1 MFILFIVLY
10 FVLYIFLL
18 TSIITF
24 IIINRLLILFFSIAK
39 SGQNQIFFKDYR
51 NRLLYLYIY
60 I

>member
-24 IIINRLLILFFSIAK
+24 IIINRLLILFFSIA

-51 NRLLYLYIY
+51 NRLLYLHIY